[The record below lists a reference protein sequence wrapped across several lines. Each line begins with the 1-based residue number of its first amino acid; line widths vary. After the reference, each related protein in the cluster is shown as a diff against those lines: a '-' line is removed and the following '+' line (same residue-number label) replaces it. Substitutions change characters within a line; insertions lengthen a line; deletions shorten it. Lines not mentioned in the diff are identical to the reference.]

1 MDKCMKLGFVLSRSN
16 QHVSRVDMTG
26 RFIAIYLI
34 DPFIVWAE
42 SQPETTS
49 FIKTKYEY
57 NTFHNDLFPLAKAEF
72 VCKTIYVS
80 SEWLFLRP
88 RGFFLCYAFLQALVS

>member
-1 MDKCMKLGFVLSRSN
+1 MDKCMKLGFVLAQSN

-88 RGFFLCYAFLQALVS
+88 RGFFLCSGVLRALVP